1 MPSLLASSR
10 VFYCSQSF
18 LSETLYHWQILR
30 PLCRNSCCQGKP
42 PLPFVSPRPQGRPW
56 PVTSGSRSCCQR
68 EKARGQPVS
77 AGRARAWTH
86 RPGALLSTRCW
97 PLAAGALSPGAA
109 LLSRRVTRGS
119 DLSAVW
125 EGFSSSHFVRRALTP
140 CPAPPS
146 ASRPTQSVR
155 PSVTIN
161 LANFLGPTVPQG
173 PHFGGQQ
180 RNKTPCCVPFPFN
193 YTGTS
198 FLGRALG
205 GKPRASLAAPYET
218 KHTCSR
224 EFPPRLIRAGKKRAF
239 LLVVKGGLRC

>member
-10 VFYCSQSF
+10 VFYCPQWF

-30 PLCRNSCCQGKP
+30 LLSRNSCCQGKP
-42 PLPFVSPRPQGRPW
+42 LLPLVSPRPRAGRDLW
-56 PVTSGSRSCCQR
+56 PL
-68 EKARGQPVS
+68 ARGQPAS
-77 AGRARAWTH
+77 AGQAGRDTPPWG
-86 RPGALLSTRCW
+86 PALQEGLTPRCRC
-97 PLAAGALSPGAA
+97 PVPGAA
-109 LLSRRVTRGS
+109 LLSVRWPEAQS
-119 DLSAVW
+119 LSAVW
-125 EGFSSSHFVRRALTP
+125 EGFSPSRLVRRARPP

-146 ASRPTQSVR
+146 ASRPTHSVR
-155 PSVTIN
+155 PSVTVN

-180 RNKTPCCVPFPFN
+180 RNKTACCFPFPFN

-198 FLGRALG
+198 FLGRILG
-205 GKPRASLAAPYET
+205 GKPRARLAALHET

>member
-1 MPSLLASSR
+1 MPSLLVSSR

-18 LSETLYHWQILR
+18 LSETLYHWQIPRL
-30 PLCRNSCCQGKP
+30 LCRNSCCQGKP

-56 PVTSGSRSCCQR
+56 PVTSGSQSCCQR
-68 EKARGQPVS
+68 EKARGQPAS
-77 AGRARAWTH
+77 AGRARARTH

-97 PLAAGALSPGAA
+97 PLAAGALSPGGPCCPVGWPEAQTS
-109 LLSRRVTRGS
+109 LLSERVS
-119 DLSAVW
+119 LLPVLS
-125 EGFSSSHFVRRALTP
+125 EELSLCALP
-140 CPAPPS
+140 LPLPPG
-146 ASRPTQSVR
+146 PHSVR

-198 FLGRALG
+198 FLGGALG
-205 GKPRASLAAPYET
+205 GKPWAGLAAPYET

-224 EFPPRLIRAGKKRAF
+224 EFPPRLIQAGKKRAF